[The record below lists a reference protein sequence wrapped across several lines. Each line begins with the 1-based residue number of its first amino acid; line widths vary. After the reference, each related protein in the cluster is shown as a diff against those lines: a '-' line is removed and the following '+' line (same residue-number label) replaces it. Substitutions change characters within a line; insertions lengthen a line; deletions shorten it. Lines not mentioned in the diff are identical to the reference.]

1 MSRFVRRTPTLEAP
15 EPDYRAIKARF
26 VELNRQRL
34 RRARADLRTA
44 EREFLDLLPLLFHVN
59 HPALPG
65 YVDKATPAGLP
76 EYSPPAGVL
85 RIARRHFRSFA
96 WQKRAYRRFEIQSLF
111 MMGSTGTIAFSEQS
125 DFDIWVC
132 HAEDLDA
139 EQIKRLEVKVAA
151 IEQWARSQG
160 VEANLF
166 LVEPRA
172 FREGDH
178 GLLGSENT
186 GSALHYLLLEEFYRT
201 SVLVAGRYP
210 LWWLVPPDQEAD
222 YDRIAA
228 DIKRKRM
235 VYARE
240 HIDLGG
246 LNQITADEFYGA
258 TLWLLYK
265 SIHAPYKSLLKILLM
280 EAYATEYPQIDL
292 LAMRFKQ
299 AVYDGEDDIDRL
311 DPYRMMLEKVEEYLI
326 RAGHDERLELARRSF
341 YFKVGLKLSQGGNGG
356 WRRALM
362 QALVD
367 RWGWHPSQLVRLDTR
382 ERWKLNAVL
391 AERQQLVHE
400 FTQTYRYLSLFAR
413 TKSDS
418 HAIRAEDLTVLGRK
432 LYAAFERK
440 AGKIEIVYKGITP
453 DLHESHVSF
462 HELGNADGRRHWMV
476 FSGVVSEQ
484 EVGLHSPLKRSYS
497 LMELLAWCYFNRMI
511 DKRTIIALYTGNTD
525 LTERELLQI
534 VDQLCRIFPDALLE
548 QTSIDD
554 MRRPERIRA
563 MTTVLNL
570 GLDPF
575 AAHTRRGEHLTSNRT
590 DALKY
595 GGRLENLALSIDQVM
610 VTTWQQVLTFRYTGA
625 EGLMQ
630 CLQDLMRWS
639 PPDGRR
645 PPALNAVCHSTYRGP
660 AIARRVEEL
669 VATLY
674 TVFDPQQ
681 AAPGTRF
688 VLGIEW
694 DYFVLWLEA
703 GELRYA
709 HPGELDALKAWLG
722 RPRAR
727 HAPTVFDAETPA
739 DHVLPLL
746 YRHDRPGIVQCFYE
760 ARGEQVRVWVLDEKG
775 ACVEQTHRL
784 YDVVS
789 LVRQYREFFDA
800 TLPRLQIRDADGLA
814 HNAVDEVRFYRL
826 DRDSEGRRSVLQH
839 SLNEFL
845 RSAPYLRLQAIV
857 DRVDGEIVYT
867 LYCGEREF
875 SSLAQG
881 ADLFTEVARHV
892 LSLRRENEP
901 YPIHV
906 TDIDLSPRILAE
918 DGGHVQTVRYLA
930 FKRQIEEELQQALAR
945 LGRDEIR

>member
-1 MSRFVRRTPTLEAP
+1 MTRFVRRTPTIEAP
-15 EPDYRAIKARF
+15 GPDFRAIKARF
-26 VELNRQRL
+26 QALNQQRL

-65 YVDKATPAGLP
+65 YVDKATPAGVP
-76 EYSPPAGVL
+76 EYSPPAAVL
-85 RIARRHFRSFA
+85 RTARRHFRSFA
-96 WQKRAYRRFEIQSLF
+96 WKKRAYRQFEIQSLF

-125 DFDIWVC
+125 DFDIWIC
-132 HAEDLDA
+132 HADDLDA
-139 EQIKRLEVKVAA
+139 EQVKRLEVKAAA
-151 IEQWARSQG
+151 IEQWARSRG

-166 LVEPRA
+166 LVEPQA
-172 FREGDH
+172 FREGNH

-201 SVLVAGRYP
+201 SVLLAGRYP
-210 LWWLVPPDQEAD
+210 LWWLIPPEQEAD
-222 YDRIAA
+222 YDRLAA
-228 DIKRKRM
+228 DIKRKRL
-235 VYARE
+235 VHARE

-292 LAMRFKQ
+292 LALRFKQ
-299 AVYDGEDDIDRL
+299 ALHADEEIDVDRL
-311 DPYRMMLEKVEEYLI
+311 DPYLMMLEKVEEYLE
-326 RAGHDERLELARRSF
+326 RAGQHERLELARRSF
-341 YFKVGLKLSQGGNGG
+341 YFKVGLKLSAPGGG
-356 WRRALM
+356 WRRALL
-362 QALVD
+362 QAQVD
-367 RWGWHPSQLVRLDTR
+367 RWGWHPSQLVRLDRR
-382 ERWKLNAVL
+382 EEWKLNAVL
-391 AERQQLVHE
+391 EERQQLIRE

-418 HAIRAEDLTVLGRK
+418 HAIRADDLTVLGRK

-462 HELGNADGRRHWMV
+462 HELVSESGRRHWMV
-476 FSGVVSEQ
+476 FSGVVPEQ
-484 EVGLHSPLKRSYS
+484 EAGLHSPLKRGYS
-497 LMELLAWCYFNRMI
+497 LMELLAWCYFNRII
-511 DKRTIIALYTGNTD
+511 DKRTIIALYTTNSD
-525 LTERELLQI
+525 LTERELVQI
-534 VDQLCRIFPDALLE
+534 VDQLCRIFPESLLE
-548 QTSIDD
+548 AATIDD

-575 AAHTRRGEHLTSNRT
+575 AAHTRRGEHLTSSRT

-610 VTTWQQVLTFRYTGA
+610 VTTWQEVLTFRYTGA
-625 EGLMQ
+625 TGLMQ
-630 CLQDLMRWS
+630 CLQDFLRWA

-645 PPALNAVCHSTYRGP
+645 PPALNAVCHSTYRG
-660 AIARRVEEL
+660 ASIARRIEEL
-669 VATLY
+669 FATLY
-674 TVFDPQQ
+674 TVFDPEQSV
-681 AAPGTRF
+681 PGTRF

-694 DYFVLWLEA
+694 DYFVLWYEA
-703 GELRYA
+703 GELHYDHA
-709 HPGELDALKAWLG
+709 GELEGLRAWLG

-727 HAPTVFDAETPA
+727 HTPTVFDAETPA
-739 DHVLPLL
+739 DHILPLL
-746 YRHDRPGIVQCFYE
+746 YRHDRPRMVQCFYE
-760 ARGEQVRVWVLDEKG
+760 PRGDQVRVWVIDEKG
-775 ACVEQTHRL
+775 SYAEQVHPL

-800 TLPRLQIRDADGLA
+800 TVPRLRVSDGEEREQA
-814 HNAVDEVRFYRL
+814 AVDEVRFYRI

-839 SLNEFL
+839 SLNEFM
-845 RSAPYLRLQAIV
+845 RSAPFLRLQAIV
-857 DRVDGEIVYT
+857 DRVEDELVYT

-875 SSLAQG
+875 SSLEHG
-881 ADLFTEVARHV
+881 ADLFPAVARHV
-892 LSLRRENEP
+892 LSLRRDGET

-906 TDIDLSPRILAE
+906 TDVDLSPRILAE
-918 DGGHVQTVRYLA
+918 AGGHVQTIRYLD
-930 FKRQIEEELQQALAR
+930 FKRRIEAELQAALAR
-945 LGRDEIR
+945 AR